1 MDCTPY
7 RELLIEKIYNEL
19 PPERV
24 PQLDE
29 HLAACQPCRQ
39 VLASM
44 TRTHEFLQEH
54 PLSIPQSAPSVV
66 VARPPQRFR
75 PWLAFA
81 AGLLI
86 ATVLVGSGVAIGLSV
101 EGGQDVGPVAASGP
115 GSITSS
121 ELDSAMANYANGFDR
136 RLDDYGSQLN
146 TLAARPVSDRS
157 ETNSL
162 TREQLEARI
171 RLYQQSRSTGRD
183 REIDY
188 TLQGLTRWQYDAN
201 ERLDTLQQAVSYIL
215 LSKDPRVTEQ

>member
-7 RELLIEKIYNEL
+7 RELLIEKIYNDL

-39 VLASM
+39 ALASM

-66 VARPPQRFR
+66 VARPPQRIR

-121 ELDSAMANYANGFDR
+121 ELDSAMANYANGFDQ
-136 RLDDYGSQLN
+136 RLDDYSSQLN

-171 RLYQQSRSTGRD
+171 RQYQQTRSTGRD

>member
-1 MDCTPY
+1 MDCTSY

-24 PQLDE
+24 SQLDE
-29 HLAACQPCRQ
+29 HLAACPPCRQ
-39 VLASM
+39 ALASM

-54 PLSIPQSAPSVV
+54 PVSIPQSAPSVV
-66 VARPPQRFR
+66 VARPPQRIR

-101 EGGQDVGPVAASGP
+101 QDGQDVGPVAASGP

-121 ELDSAMANYANGFDR
+121 ELDSALANYANGIDR

-157 ETNSL
+157 ETTSL

-171 RLYQQSRSTGRD
+171 RQYQQTRSTGRD

>member
-19 PPERV
+19 PAERA

-29 HLAACQPCRQ
+29 HLAGCQPCREA
-39 VLASM
+39 LASM
-44 TRTHEFLQEH
+44 ARTHEFLQEH

-66 VARPPQRFR
+66 VARPPSRIR

-86 ATVLVGSGVAIGLSV
+86 ATALVGSGVAIGMNV
-101 EGGQDVGPVAASGP
+101 QGEQDPGPVAAIDP
-115 GSITSS
+115 GSISPT
-121 ELDSAMANYANGFDR
+121 ELDRAVANYANGFDQ

-146 TLAARPVSDRS
+146 SLAARPVYNPTD
-157 ETNSL
+157 TKSL
-162 TREQLEARI
+162 TREQLEARL
-171 RLYQQSRSTGRD
+171 RLYQQTRSTGRD

-188 TLQGLTRWQYDAN
+188 ALEGMSRWQYGAN

-215 LSKDPRVTEQ
+215 LTKDPRVTEQ